1 LIDWWQPS
9 KRQEFSDE
17 MRALISRAQ
26 TDAMARLQLY
36 RRMGYSWER
45 LKQLGILTDEMID
58 DVAR

>member
-1 LIDWWQPS
+1 
-9 KRQEFSDE
+9 
-17 MRALISRAQ
+17 MRALISMAQ
-26 TDAMARLQLY
+26 TDRMARLQLY